1 MCSGIPGVPG
11 KCGTDG
17 QGKKLDGRGKELS
30 GRELGNPE
38 YQHHRKKSWA
48 ERERSNQH
56 EEPARTGRF
65 PGQW

>member
-30 GRELGNPE
+30 GRELG
-38 YQHHRKKSWA
+38 
-48 ERERSNQH
+48 
-56 EEPARTGRF
+56 EP
-65 PGQW
+65 